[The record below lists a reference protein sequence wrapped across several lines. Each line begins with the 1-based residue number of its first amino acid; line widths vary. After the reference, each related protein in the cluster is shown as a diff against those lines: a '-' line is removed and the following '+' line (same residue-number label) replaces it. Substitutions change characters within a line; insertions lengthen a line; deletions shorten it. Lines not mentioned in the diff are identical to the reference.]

1 MSVTEARRTRFHSV
15 LETTHAMRERSFG
28 KITTRHAQRTI
39 LTELYV
45 TRYTDVPHCPPGSMS
60 QTRGIGS
67 RVAHSSTS
75 IEAACEE
82 LVPVGPRGPP
92 VVTNSLK
99 VRFQIAPASN
109 WP

>member
-1 MSVTEARRTRFHSV
+1 
-15 LETTHAMRERSFG
+15 MRGRSFG
-28 KITTRHAQRTI
+28 KVTTRHAQRTI
-39 LTELYV
+39 HTELHV
-45 TRYTDVPHCPPGSMS
+45 MRYTDVPHCPPGSTS
-60 QTRGIGS
+60 QTRGNGG

-82 LVPVGPRGPP
+82 LVPVGPRGPS
-92 VVTNSLK
+92 VVTNSLN